1 MNVKSDRGYRYEV
14 TIDRENFISADATIS
29 VAAYDHDAHFTL
41 TPTEARHLAACLM
54 EAADRVPSVTS

>member
-14 TIDRENFISADATIS
+14 TIDSENFISPDATIN

-54 EAADRVPSVTS
+54 EAADRASAFMS